1 MEDEL
6 RTKIEKIVNQSE
18 IKESIE
24 DIVSEIFK
32 FNGNFEISI
41 KSIDGK
47 TSVLKIEGKRLA
59 VINGLINLLY
69 RMIKKNYINFEE
81 LDIIYEILKEEN
93 D

>member
-6 RTKIEKIVNQSE
+6 RTKIERIVNQSE

-24 DIVSEIFK
+24 DIIREIFK